1 MEFENTPR
9 VWMFFGVID
18 GIWVLLPIAIFGTI
32 VNGFLVSQDF
42 GVGGKR
48 RILQNC
54 KYAPFLKLE
63 FYSAPFSTL

>member
-1 MEFENTPR
+1 MDSTIDEECLFDEFQTMEFEKTPR

-42 GVGGKR
+42 A
-48 RILQNC
+48 
-54 KYAPFLKLE
+54 Y
-63 FYSAPFSTL
+63 

>member
-1 MEFENTPR
+1 MNSTINEECLFDEFQTMEFENTPR

-42 GVGGKR
+42 
-48 RILQNC
+48 
-54 KYAPFLKLE
+54 E
-63 FYSAPFSTL
+63 